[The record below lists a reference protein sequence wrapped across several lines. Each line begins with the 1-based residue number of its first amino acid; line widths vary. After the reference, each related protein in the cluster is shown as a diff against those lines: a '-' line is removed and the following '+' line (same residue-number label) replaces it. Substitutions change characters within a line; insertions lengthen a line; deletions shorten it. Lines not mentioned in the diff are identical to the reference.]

1 MRQDLKIAA
10 FLDKSF
16 VKQSKTNEDI
26 SLMRVVRT
34 ISSKPIGLMKK
45 SAFSFDLSA
54 VCPIDSEDAKELE
67 ALCAELED
75 DADRF
80 VAVIEYFGLNP
91 AECSLSRHYR
101 IGGEPGKGWQA
112 LKSYDEKR
120 QLCPA
125 LCAESEEQIFTRTVF
140 NLELVE
146 DEERPEFVLGEP
158 EKAATTTRQRAGTR

>member
-1 MRQDLKIAA
+1 MRQNLKIAT
-10 FLDKSF
+10 FTDETF
-16 VKQSKTNEDI
+16 VKATSNEDI
-26 SLMRVVRT
+26 AIMRILRT

-54 VCPIDSEDAKELE
+54 ICPVDAEDAAELE
-67 ALCAELED
+67 ALCNEYDD
-75 DADRF
+75 DAERF
-80 VAVIEYFGLNP
+80 IAVMEHYGINP

-125 LCAESEEQIFTRTVF
+125 LCAESEEQIFTRLVF

-146 DEERPEFVLGEP
+146 DEDRPEFVLGEP